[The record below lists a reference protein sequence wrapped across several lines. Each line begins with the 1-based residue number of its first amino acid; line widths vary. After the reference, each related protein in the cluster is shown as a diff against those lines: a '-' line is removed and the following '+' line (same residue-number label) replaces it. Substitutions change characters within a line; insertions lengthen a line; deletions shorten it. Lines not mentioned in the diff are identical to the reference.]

1 MAFRAERFRDFRD
14 SGPTWTTQKR
24 QLKIS
29 PFFQV
34 VWLEKYAQTI
44 SMTGVEMRRKKEHL
58 SSSAYVTRTTPLLTM
73 LAQLQNSLL

>member
-1 MAFRAERFRDFRD
+1 MAFRAERFRDFRE
-14 SGPTWTTQKR
+14 SGPTSTTQKR

-29 PFFQV
+29 RFFQV
-34 VWLEKYAQTI
+34 VCAQSI
-44 SMTGVEMRRKKEHL
+44 SMSGVEMRRKKKHL